1 MSKEL
6 YVGSISPKATEEDI
20 KKLFSIAG
28 TVTSVHMIRDPEGQ
42 FKECGYVR
50 MATEEQVKE
59 AIEVLDGALLI
70 NRVISVSV
78 ARPKTTEKKRS
89 SGSNRSFSSDKRP
102 AKGKK

>member
-20 KKLFSIAG
+20 RKLFSIAG

-89 SGSNRSFSSDKRP
+89 FGSNRSFSPDKRP
-102 AKGKK
+102 TKGRK

>member
-20 KKLFSIAG
+20 RKLFSIAG

-89 SGSNRSFSSDKRP
+89 FGSNRSLSPDKRP
-102 AKGKK
+102 AKGRK